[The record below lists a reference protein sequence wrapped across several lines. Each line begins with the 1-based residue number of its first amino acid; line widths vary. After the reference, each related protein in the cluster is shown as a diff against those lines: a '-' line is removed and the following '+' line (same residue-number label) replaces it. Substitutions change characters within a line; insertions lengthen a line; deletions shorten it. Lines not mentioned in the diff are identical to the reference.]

1 MNRCLFQ
8 INLLLIIALSFL
20 SSCHKKEVP
29 LFNEEKMVELC
40 RNVATIADTAEV
52 YFYASE
58 TIEQMID
65 HFDEIKAIEGVEDIY
80 ADGDVVYLS
89 IKNWGTLAYNFY
101 FDASVPDEDSKVVSN
116 ALESLDDDDLI
127 RTRSILGAGRVC
139 IMNAQHQERAWTHE
153 VVKTTEKMFRSCGF
167 DDVKIENYPS
177 LSFYQREIYN
187 YDLIF
192 IIGHGAYSSTTGLHW
207 LETSEEFIPDDLLER
222 YESFG
227 ILPTNPYPNNQVILS
242 ISKKDRNNND
252 IIRQGKKGTVYQ
264 YYISED
270 FITSSQAEFS
280 EKGKAVIFVVPC
292 QSLMGNSNSSDD
304 RPVDTSLADAFFEK
318 GAGLYIGYDESSCW
332 NAQKGGM
339 RFFGRLL
346 SGYSFR
352 EAINLLPDEYKLHD
366 HLIRDG
372 WERDYVVEMHVLTS
386 NGFRTS
392 SFLTS
397 PRLALLDDSSPD
409 GYHFTGQAYYCPSVT
424 SSTFDERFD
433 FVDQNRIKY
442 GFRISRSL
450 DITTGKMYE
459 ANPSWEHDVAT
470 DSYLM
475 SFKLDLNVKDLAQD
489 VKYYAWPYMAN
500 GQEINYGERFDFTT
514 KRINRVIPEEIID
527 QMDDYIPIYEGNNP
541 PNVEGQYLLSPS
553 ELVYDSTHGFNI
565 GYIFDDLYFQ
575 FLNQD
580 MDNNTLDY
588 VEEQGNSSQVGTGAF
603 ISGEGDRF
611 SVFFN
616 TDGNA
621 VYDDYSFWY
630 KTALVISGIKTAEG
644 IKELD
649 YAFVMVDKGD
659 DPKPYF
665 IPSGSFR
672 VFKDGDGL
680 STNTNYFSRRTSA
693 PLKPMS
699 YNPTPLPSMFEVEHN

>member
-1 MNRCLFQ
+1 MNKNIVRVSFV
-8 INLLLIIALSFL
+8 LIFTALSL
-20 SSCHKKEVP
+20 VSCHKKDKPLLNEDRIEAVSIRATEV
-29 LFNEEKMVELC
+29 KD
-40 RNVATIADTAEV
+40 IA
-52 YFYASE
+52 E
-58 TIEQMID
+58 TVFLESSSID
-65 HFDEIKAIEGVEDIY
+65 DMKERLDEIRALDGVESVSVSND
-80 ADGDVVYLS
+80 AVVIS
-89 IKNWGTLAYNFY
+89 IKDWGRLGYSFDFSEDNSSTINSFEETAFNDAYEKTVN
-101 FDASVPDEDSKVVSN
+101 
-116 ALESLDDDDLI
+116 
-127 RTRSILGAGRVC
+127 TRSSSWAGSAC
-139 IMNAQHQERAWTHE
+139 IMNAQHQEREWTRE
-153 VVKTTEKMFRSCGF
+153 IVNKTERMFQSCGI
-167 DDVKIENYPS
+167 DVGVVNYPS
-177 LSFYQREIYN
+177 LFFYRTEIYK
-187 YDLIF
+187 YSLVF
-192 IIGHGAYSSTTGLHW
+192 IIGHGVLSDGLHW
-207 LETSEEFIPDDLLER
+207 LETSEDYEFGSFLER
-222 YESFG
+222 RYLKIPNVNYPEDEVMVFG
-227 ILPTNPYPNNQVILS
+227 KRVKFNGEYCV
-242 ISKKDRNNND
+242 RY
-252 IIRQGKKGTVYQ
+252 R
-264 YYISED
+264 YYISEL
-270 FITSSQAEFS
+270 FISNSTNSFE
-280 EKGKAVIFVVPC
+280 EKNNTVIFMVPC
-292 QSLMGNSNSSDD
+292 HSLEGDKYEDHD
-304 RPVDTSLADAFFEK
+304 RSIDPSLADAFFEK

-339 RFFGRLL
+339 VFIGKLL
-346 SGYSFR
+346 SGESFNAALNEFPDDTYR
-352 EAINLLPDEYKLHD
+352 FHQHRIKDGFDRNYDVAMHALP
-366 HLIRDG
+366 
-372 WERDYVVEMHVLTS
+372 S
-386 NGFRTS
+386 NGFKTNS
-392 SFLTS
+392 FMMSPSFLS
-397 PRLALLDDSSPD
+397 FDDLSAD
-409 GYHFTGQAYYCPSVT
+409 GYHFVGQSYYCPPIT
-424 SSTFDERFD
+424 LNYFDES
-433 FVDQNRIKY
+433 FVFINKDKIKY
-442 GFRISRSL
+442 GFRISKS
-450 DITTGKMYE
+450 DNINSGSMYQ
-459 ANPSWEHDVAT
+459 AVPTWEHDVAP

-475 SFKLDLNVKDLAQD
+475 SFKLDLAVKDLEAD
-489 VKYYAWPYMAN
+489 TKYYAWPYMIN

-565 GYIFDDLYFQ
+565 GHIFDDLYFQ

-630 KTALVISGIKTAEG
+630 KTAVVISGIKTAEG

-659 DPKPYF
+659 DPKPYY
-665 IPSGSFR
+665 ISRGSFR